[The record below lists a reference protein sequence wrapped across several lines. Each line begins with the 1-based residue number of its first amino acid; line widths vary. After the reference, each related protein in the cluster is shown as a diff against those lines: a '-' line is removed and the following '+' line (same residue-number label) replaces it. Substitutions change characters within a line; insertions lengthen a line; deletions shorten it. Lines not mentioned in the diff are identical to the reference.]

1 MSNTLLAD
9 RYELIKKIGSGGMGN
24 VYQARD
30 NRLDRIVAVKI
41 LKTEFN
47 NDENFVRKFRR
58 ESLAAASISHPN
70 IVSIYDVGVDEI
82 DGGKFYYIVMEYVD
96 GSTLKEFIKEHGP
109 LSEKQAVNYSIQIAE
124 ALKVAHKNNI
134 VHRDIKSQ
142 NIMITSDNR
151 VKVTDFGIARMAG
164 NTTMTVTN
172 AVMGSVHYFS
182 PEQARGQKVDFRS
195 DIYSM
200 GIVLY
205 EMLTG
210 EVPFDSE
217 NPVSVALMH
226 VQNPMPKPSEINPDV
241 SNQLDQIVLK
251 MTSKRP
257 QDRYE
262 KVDDIITSLK
272 GILLNRGNNQSTMPI
287 DKTEVL
293 TGAAAA
299 HGPSKKVVRRSSEQN
314 DNRGDQKKKNKKKKG
329 NVPMGILG
337 ALVAILLITGF
348 VFGFQK
354 IKDIFGDS
362 EDIIVVENLAG
373 KPLDEAESMAA
384 NDGFVIEVL
393 EQREEEDVPENTI
406 LSQSIEPGTEIKTG
420 DKIGVVISAPSDT
433 VAMPDIRN
441 LTISEAEAK
450 LRPFGIS
457 ITVQSNEYS
466 TSVPV
471 DRIISQMPKAGQK
484 AEKDSTVTVII
495 SRGEKEITSVVPNLR
510 GVDVSTA
517 KSLLS
522 EQGLSLG
529 SVSERNSNEPEG
541 TIIWQQYESGN
552 QVNEGTSVNI
562 IISSGPAM
570 ELPTPPD
577 ENTDIDENNKSKDDK
592 QDKGDVKQGS
602 QSSEQETPTSR
613 DQ

>member
-41 LKTEFN
+41 LKSEFN

-58 ESLAAASISHPN
+58 ESLAEASISHPN

-96 GSTLKEFIKEHGP
+96 GPTLKEFIKEHGP
-109 LSEKQAVNYSIQIAE
+109 LSEKQAVNYTIQIAE

-182 PEQARGQKVDFRS
+182 PEQARGQKVDYRS

-200 GIVLY
+200 GVVLY

-226 VQNPMPKPSEINPDV
+226 VQNPMPRPSELNPVV
-241 SNQLDQIVLK
+241 SPQLDQIVLK
-251 MTSKRP
+251 MTSKKP
-257 QDRYE
+257 QDRFNN
-262 KVDDIITSLK
+262 VDDIITSLK
-272 GILLNRGNNQSTMPI
+272 GILLNKTNPGHGNTMPL
-287 DKTEVL
+287 DRTEVL
-293 TGAAAA
+293 AAGAAASA
-299 HGPSKKVVRRSSEQN
+299 AKKKVVRRSPVEPEVEE
-314 DNRGDQKKKNKKKKG
+314 KKTKKKKS
-329 NVPMGILG
+329 NLPMGILG
-337 ALVAILLITGF
+337 ALVAILLITGV
-348 VFGFQK
+348 VFGFSK
-354 IKDIFGDS
+354 IKDIFKGKGDV
-362 EDIIVVENLAG
+362 IVVENLVG
-373 KPLDEAESMAA
+373 KSLDEAEALA
-384 NDGFVIEVL
+384 EDQGFILEVL
-393 EQREEEDVPENTI
+393 ERREKEGVPEDTI
-406 LSQSIEPGTEIKTG
+406 LSQSVEPKTEIAVG
-420 DKIGVVISAPSDT
+420 DKIGVVVSAPSNK
-433 VAMPDIRN
+433 VSMPDIRN
-441 LTISEAEAK
+441 HTISEAEAK
-450 LRPFGIS
+450 LRPYGIS

-466 TSVPV
+466 SSVPE
-471 DRIISQMPKAGQK
+471 DRIIAQQPKAG
-484 AEKDSTVTVII
+484 AEVERDGSVTVII
-495 SRGEKEITSVVPNLR
+495 SRGEEDTTSVVPNLK
-510 GVDVSTA
+510 GVDISTA
-517 KSLLS
+517 KSILAD
-522 EQGLSLG
+522 QGLRLG

-541 TIIWQQYESGN
+541 TIIWQQYDSGN
-552 QVNEGTSVNI
+552 QVKEGTSVNV
-562 IISSGPAM
+562 IISSGPAQ
-570 ELPTPPD
+570 ELPTPPSGD
-577 ENTDIDENNKSKDDK
+577 TKPNENDN
-592 QDKGDVKQGS
+592 KGDTKPESPTTGEETTGR
-602 QSSEQETPTSR
+602 EQ
-613 DQ
+613 

>member
-41 LKTEFN
+41 LKSEFN
-47 NDENFVRKFRR
+47 DDENFVRKFRR

-96 GSTLKEFIKEHGP
+96 GPTLKEFIREHGP
-109 LSEKQAVNYSIQIAE
+109 LSEKQAVNYTIQIAE
-124 ALKVAHKNNI
+124 ALKIAHKNNI

-210 EVPFDSE
+210 DVPFDSE

-226 VQNPMPKPSEINPDV
+226 VQNPMPRPSEINQEV
-241 SNQLDQIVLK
+241 SPQLDQIVLK
-251 MTSKRP
+251 MTSKKP
-257 QDRYE
+257 QDRFNT
-262 KVDDIITSLK
+262 VDDIISSLK
-272 GILLNRGNNQSTMPI
+272 GVLINKTTPGHENTMPL
-287 DKTEVL
+287 DKTELLAGGV
-293 TGAAAA
+293 AANAA
-299 HGPSKKVVRRSSEQN
+299 KKKVVRRNNQEPKEEE
-314 DNRGDQKKKNKKKKG
+314 KKKKKKKKKKKG

-354 IKDIFGDS
+354 LKDIFKDQ
-362 EDIIVVENLAG
+362 EEVIVVENLVG
-373 KPLDEAESMAA
+373 KSLDEAEALA
-384 NDGFVIEVL
+384 EQEGFILEVL
-393 EQREEEDVPENTI
+393 DRREEEDVPEDTI
-406 LSQSIEPGTEIKTG
+406 LSQSVEPNTEIAVG
-420 DKIGVVISAPSDT
+420 DKIGVVVSAPSNK

-441 LTISEAEAK
+441 LTVSEAEAK

-466 TSVPV
+466 SSVPV
-471 DRIISQMPKAGQK
+471 DRIISQQPKAG
-484 AEKDSTVTVII
+484 AEIEREGTVTVII
-495 SRGEKEITSVVPNLR
+495 SRGEKEVISVVPNLR
-510 GVDVSTA
+510 GVDVATA
-517 KSLLS
+517 KSLLAD
-522 EQGLSLG
+522 QGLKLG
-529 SVSERNSNEPEG
+529 GVGERNSNEPEG
-541 TIIWQQYESGN
+541 TIIWQQYDSGN
-552 QVNEGTSVNI
+552 EVQEGTSVNV
-562 IISSGPAM
+562 IISSGPQQ
-570 ELPTPPD
+570 ELPSPP
-577 ENTDIDENNKSKDDK
+577 TNNDTKPDDNNKDDK
-592 QDKGDVKQGS
+592 NNEKPES
-602 QSSEQETPTSR
+602 PTTGGESTTGR
-613 DQ
+613 DL